1 MNDSFAEEKSQKC
14 EMMHHGIAVPDCL
27 SVDVKKQSETYK
39 NAITF
44 QTNDGH
50 SVHDFNNTMHDKN
63 LVYNE
68 RTPHNWWTG
77 ITLYRIG
84 EIDTVKGTYEMYFNH
99 WVQVF
104 ENNDAMTDFKKEAPD
119 LDYVFSVGKPAIT
132 LTKGIIQKEN
142 YYDVMVDGKFYTDTD
157 FQKFPFEQLELKII
171 VEPSYNYASGSQ
183 KDSIQFHMWP
193 YRGLEPNTP
202 SPGYEIASY
211 DIRVID
217 HQYSEGD
224 TYSRYEIN
232 YKVQRQILDS
242 FLKFILPIMI
252 MSILAISTVLFP
264 SEMYMTKISLNAI
277 FLIGMLFFVQT
288 VQEKIPNIGDMTVF
302 DYVVIMSYGII
313 VVAIMT
319 PAMKWKRRNVY
330 DLEKTKRDDWKDKDR
345 RNHDLNMENLRRTEA
360 DIVFFKD
367 NLEKCTKGTAD
378 HKRFTEV
385 ITHLNDRRA
394 NLDKLKNIDSKISLL
409 AKKRTELSKED
420 ILYTKNLSPAEIRRK
435 VDNYTKGKEK
445 ALTENERQI
454 LEQIKKP
461 LVEYEKTSADI
472 LSRKKKLGDKDQITF
487 DPTIQAKLKVQRMVL
502 NNAWKKS
509 RKIIRIEEILED
521 QGTILQLDELEDKR
535 EAVVDI
541 LIELEK
547 ITEDNNE
554 ELVINQQRFLD
565 PETREVIS
573 KNEIDELNR
582 LDNISKKFNRFA
594 FIATGVI
601 VASGL
606 SYIVGVILL

>member
-14 EMMHHGIAVPDCL
+14 EMMHHGIHVPDCL
-27 SVDVKKQSETYK
+27 SVDVKKQGETYK
-39 NAITF
+39 NAVTF
-44 QTNDGH
+44 QTNDG
-50 SVHDFNNTMHDKN
+50 SPVHDFNNTLHDKN

-68 RTPHNWWTG
+68 GAPHNWWTG

-104 ENNDAMTDFKKEAPD
+104 ENNDVMTDFKKEAPD

-319 PAMKWKRRNVY
+319 PAMKWKRRNAY

-367 NLEKCTKGTAD
+367 NLGKCTKGTD
-378 HKRFTEV
+378 EHKKITEV

-409 AKKRTELSKED
+409 AKKRTELSKEQ
-420 ILYTKNLSPAEIRRK
+420 IFYVKNISPAEIRRK

-461 LVEYEKTSADI
+461 LEEYEKTSADI
-472 LSRKKKLGDKDQITF
+472 LSRKKKSGDKDQITF

-509 RKIIRIEEILED
+509 RKIIRIEEMLED
-521 QGTILQLDELEDKR
+521 EGTILQLDELEDKR

-582 LDNISKKFNRFA
+582 LDNINKKFNRFA

>member
-14 EMMHHGIAVPDCL
+14 EKVHHGIAVPDCL

-50 SVHDFNNTMHDKN
+50 PVHDFNNTMHDKN

-68 RTPHNWWTG
+68 GTPHNWWTG

-104 ENNDAMTDFKKEAPD
+104 ENNDVMTDFKKEAPG
-119 LDYVFSVGKPAIT
+119 LDYVFSVGKPVIT
-132 LTKGIIQKEN
+132 LTKGIIQKAH
-142 YYDVMVDGKFYTDTD
+142 YYDVMVDGKFYTDTN

-232 YKVQRQILDS
+232 YKVQRQIPDS

-252 MSILAISTVLFP
+252 MSILAISTILFP

-319 PAMKWKRRNVY
+319 PAMKWKRRNAY
-330 DLEKTKRDDWKDKDR
+330 ELEKTKRDDWKDKDR

-360 DIVFFKD
+360 DIIFFKD
-367 NLEKCTKGTAD
+367 NLKKCTKGTAD

-385 ITHLNDRRA
+385 LTHLNDRRA

-409 AKKRTELSKED
+409 AKIRSEFSEKQIHYHE
-420 ILYTKNLSPAEIRRK
+420 NLSPEEIRRK
-435 VDNYTKGKEK
+435 VDNYTKGKEI
-445 ALTENERQI
+445 ALTENERQM

-461 LVEYEKTSADI
+461 LEKYEKTLASI
-472 LSRKKKLGDKDQITF
+472 LSRKKSRVKDQMTF
-487 DPTIQAKLKVQRMVL
+487 DPRQGSLMLQKRDL
-502 NNAWKKS
+502 NVAWKKC
-509 RKIIRIEEILED
+509 RKIIRKEEMLGGE
-521 QGTILQLDELEDKR
+521 GTILELAELENKR
-535 EAVVDI
+535 ESIVGR

-554 ELVINQQRFLD
+554 ELVINQQKFLD
-565 PETREVIS
+565 PETREIIS
-573 KNEIDELNR
+573 KNEIDELSK
-582 LDNISKKFNRFA
+582 LDNTNKKFNRIA
-594 FIATGVI
+594 FISAGIIFVG
-601 VASGL
+601 GL
-606 SYIVGVILL
+606 SYIIGIILI

>member
-14 EMMHHGIAVPDCL
+14 EKMHHDIAVPDCL

-39 NAITF
+39 NAATF
-44 QTNDGH
+44 KANDG
-50 SVHDFNNTMHDKN
+50 SYVFDFNNTMYNKN

-68 RTPHNWWTG
+68 GTPHNWWTG

-99 WVQVF
+99 WVQLF
-104 ENNDAMTDFKKEAPD
+104 ENNDTMTDFKKEAPD
-119 LDYVFSVGKPAIT
+119 LDYVFSVGKPDVT
-132 LTKGIIQKEN
+132 LSKGIIQKKN
-142 YYDVMVDGKFYTDTD
+142 YYDVMVDGKFYTDMG
-157 FQKFPFEQLELKII
+157 FQKFPFEQLDLKII

-193 YRGLEPNTP
+193 YSGLEPNAP
-202 SPGYEIASY
+202 SPGYEIISY
-211 DIRVID
+211 DISVID
-217 HQYSEGD
+217 NQYSEGD

-242 FLKFILPIMI
+242 FLKFIFPIMI
-252 MSILAISTVLFP
+252 MSFLAISTILFP

-277 FLIGMLFFVQT
+277 FLIGMLFFVQS
-288 VQEKIPNIGDMTVF
+288 VQEKIPNIGDMTIF

-330 DLEKTKRDDWKDKDR
+330 ELDKAKRDDWKDKDR

-367 NLEKCTKGTAD
+367 KLKRCKKGTD
-378 HKRFTEV
+378 EHKDITEV
-385 ITHLNDRRA
+385 IMHLIERRE

-409 AKKRTELSKED
+409 AKIRTDFSEERIYYS
-420 ILYTKNLSPAEIRRK
+420 KNLSPVEIRQK
-435 VDNYTKGKEK
+435 VNNYTKGKEIT
-445 ALTENERQI
+445 LTENERKM

-461 LVEYEKTSADI
+461 LEEYEKISADI
-472 LSRKKKLGDKDQITF
+472 ISRKQKSGAEDQITF
-487 DPTIQAKLKVQRMVL
+487 DPRQAKLKIQGLAL
-502 NNAWKKS
+502 NNAWKKY
-509 RKIIRIEEILED
+509 RKIIRKEEMLEE
-521 QGTILQLDELEDKR
+521 QGTILQLDDLETKRTDVIKRLQELE
-535 EAVVDI
+535 E
-541 LIELEK
+541 
-547 ITEDNNE
+547 ITKDNNE
-554 ELVINQQRFLD
+554 EMVINDQRFLD
-565 PETREVIS
+565 PETREIIS

-582 LDNISKKFNRFA
+582 LDNTNKKFNRLA
-594 FIATGVI
+594 FGVI
-601 VASGL
+601 GIMAAAGL
-606 SYIVGVILL
+606 SYIIGAILI